1 MTSIVFSV
9 RKKFIS
15 LLNHPSGLKTVHFWA
30 PAMKWGLVLAGI
42 GDLKRSS
49 DKLSVSQNIALTLTG
64 SIWTRWSMIIKPKNY
79 LLATVNLFLAITG
92 SVQLFR
98 IYLYRQSLERAS
110 SK

>member
-1 MTSIVFSV
+1 MSSFASTAKNKFS
-9 RKKFIS
+9 RF
-15 LLNHPSGLKTVHFWA
+15 LNHPSGLKTVHFWA

-92 SVQLFR
+92 GIQLLR
-98 IYLYRQSLERAS
+98 IYSYRQGLKRAGS
-110 SK
+110 

>member
-1 MTSIVFSV
+1 MASFVSTA
-9 RKKFIS
+9 RNKFIY

-30 PAMKWGLVLAGI
+30 PTMKWGLVLAGI

-49 DKLSVSQNIALTLTG
+49 DKLSVSQNMALTLTG
-64 SIWTRWSMIIKPKNY
+64 SIWTRWSMVIKPKNY

-92 SVQLFR
+92 SVQLLR
-98 IYLYRQSLERAS
+98 IYFYRQGLERAG